1 MFDSPLAALVVV
13 MMVNFKLKEKHKNL
27 LEIFSKTSNWK
38 FSLRLFSWLLI
49 NFY

>member
-27 LEIFSKTSNWK
+27 LEIK
-38 FSLRLFSWLLI
+38 FSFILMI
-49 NFY
+49 